1 MKARRTHHLDN
12 LKAERAKPKYRGK
25 DKLETYELDEQTAML
40 MNQNVDIDTTS
51 MKGMSEVEMI
61 DDACKRCSEMSL
73 QKIMELPL
81 EELFP
86 TYDGDQ
92 KNKTNTLCTKRMQ
105 ERILNNDIMPKK
117 RIANYCPE
125 RISFK
130 NSNPPIN
137 DPQHNIFDSIIT
149 LCIYHQTKQRK
160 LCEYEISSYN
170 TLSQIR
176 ELINCDND
184 LMKTS
189 SYYFFIEN
197 KFYLSNQRQID
208 DFERISEWSKNKQFL
223 QSYVEG
229 PFEIFVN
236 DVQIGS
242 IDICMNRPYVF
253 GHLNGCEHI
262 IIFENIRCLT
272 DADCRSYFPLLTFQS
287 KIMKK
292 PCQICKEKRA
302 EKCVTDDYKSPVD
315 PAFYCNECFKLLHE
329 DDAPT
334 DKTYKVI
341 EYTQD

>member
-25 DKLETYELDEQTAML
+25 DVFNMFKKKLETYELDEQTAML

-92 KNKTNTLCTKRMQ
+92 KIKQTLFV
-105 ERILNNDIMPKK
+105 LNECKNK

-208 DFERISEWSKNKQFL
+208 DFERIS
-223 QSYVEG
+223 